1 MIYRGDRVRREV
13 NGKMNGDVIDMR
25 LLVKYWEFGKGKYG
39 LFRVFLGLVFEIE
52 FIIILNY

>member
-39 LFRVFLGLVFEIE
+39 LFRVVLGLVFEIE